1 MKKHLLPKEGSLYK
15 ANLHM
20 HTTVS
25 DGKMTPEETKEHYMK
40 NGYSVVAF
48 TDHDIM
54 VCHNDLTDENFVA
67 INSMETFYN
76 TEYFSACFDP
86 AYKNVNHPYAFVD
99 TYHLNFYAKTPN
111 ITRCPAFSRKFLL
124 RDNSWAC
131 LTDDMLVDELDREY
145 SVDCINDI
153 IKKANEAGFLVS
165 YNHPVWSGQ
174 TYEQYGELQGVWGVE
189 VYNSGANLAGHIED
203 DHAFED
209 MLRQGKWVFPL
220 AVDDAHR
227 YEHACHGWVM
237 LKAERLTYENVI
249 CALEKGDFYA
259 STGPEI
265 YELSVEDDTL
275 YVRCS
280 PAVRIIVSTERRT
293 IFQKENQDNVF
304 EEASFDLAAYKN
316 DCKEMSQRMG
326 LPRKPFIRVRVY
338 DNKGG
343 IAYTRAYTLEE
354 L

>member
-1 MKKHLLPKEGSLYK
+1 MRKYLLPRDGNFYK

-25 DGKMTPEETKEHYMK
+25 DGKMTPEETKKHYMK

-54 VCHNDLTDENFVA
+54 VCHNDLTDDNFVA

-76 TEYFSACFDP
+76 TEYFSACFD
-86 AYKNVNHPYAFVD
+86 AEYKNMNHPYAFVD
-99 TYHLNFYAKTPN
+99 TYHMNFYAKTPN

-131 LTDDMLVDELDREY
+131 LTEDMLVDELDREY

-153 IKKANEAGFLVS
+153 VKKANDAGFLVS

-174 TYEQYGELQGVWGVE
+174 TYEHYGNLQGVWGVE
-189 VYNSGANLAGHIED
+189 VYNSGANLEGRIED

-209 MLRQGKWVFPL
+209 MLRQGKKIFPL
-220 AVDDAHR
+220 AVDDAHG
-227 YEHACHGWVM
+227 YEHTCHGWVM
-237 LKAERLTYENVI
+237 LKAEKLDYEHVI
-249 CALEKGDFYA
+249 DALEKGDFYA

-265 YELSVEDDTL
+265 HELFVENNML
-275 YVRCS
+275 CVRHS
-280 PAVRIIVSTERRT
+280 PACKVIVSTERRT
-293 IFQKENQDNVF
+293 VWQKKDDENTL
-304 EEASFDLAAYKN
+304 EESTFDLTAYKN
-316 DCKEMSQRMG
+316 DCKEMEKRMG
-326 LPRKPFIRVRVY
+326 LPRNPFLRVRVY
-338 DNKGG
+338 DDKGG
-343 IAYTRAYTLEE
+343 IAYTRAYALEE